1 MIKILFF
8 IDSFLPGYKGG
19 GPVTSIS
26 NLATLLKKSADILIC
41 TKNHDFKSSD
51 IYSKIVS
58 NKITKFKD
66 KNVIYLSKMNT
77 SSIVKT
83 IDNFNPDVIYLNSFF
98 SKSTQLILF
107 LNYIKF
113 KKKIIVAPRGQLQDN
128 ALKIKYIKKLVYLFF
143 YKLLKIQKNLYFHS
157 TDINESN
164 SIKKL
169 LSINNITEIKNIVK
183 IYKLEPL
190 VRNTNLL
197 KIIFVSRIVEKKN
210 LLFSLQLLKSITRKV
225 IFDIYGPI
233 EDVNYWD
240 KCKNAIDKLPP
251 YIKVSYKGELPPQ
264 KVIIIMRKYHAFLL
278 PTFSENFGHVI
289 VEAMQAGLI
298 PIISDQ
304 TPWIGLEKLTIGW
317 SIPLNREL
325 DYINAI
331 NSLLEI
337 NNKDYTDKSS
347 RVIRYI
353 HAKINNKLAA
363 EKYFNFFNNINT
375 QGNYV

>member
-1 MIKILFF
+1 M
-8 IDSFLPGYKGG
+8 
-19 GPVTSIS
+19 
-26 NLATLLKKSADILIC
+26 
-41 TKNHDFKSSD
+41 
-51 IYSKIVS
+51 
-58 NKITKFKD
+58 
-66 KNVIYLSKMNT
+66 
-77 SSIVKT
+77 
-83 IDNFNPDVIYLNSFF
+83 
-98 SKSTQLILF
+98 
-107 LNYIKF
+107 
-113 KKKIIVAPRGQLQDN
+113 
-128 ALKIKYIKKLVYLFF
+128 
-143 YKLLKIQKNLYFHS
+143 
-157 TDINESN
+157 
-164 SIKKL
+164 
-169 LSINNITEIKNIVK
+169 
-183 IYKLEPL
+183 
-190 VRNTNLL
+190 
-197 KIIFVSRIVEKKN
+197 
-210 LLFSLQLLKSITRKV
+210 QLLKSITRKV